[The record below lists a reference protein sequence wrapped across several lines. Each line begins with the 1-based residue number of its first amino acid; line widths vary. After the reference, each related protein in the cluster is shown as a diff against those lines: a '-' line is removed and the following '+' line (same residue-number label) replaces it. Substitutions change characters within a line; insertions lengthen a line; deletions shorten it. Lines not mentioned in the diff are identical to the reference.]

1 MMGIKDDRLIID
13 YTPDVK
19 RALSILKKFT
29 GGKHR
34 KEFQNKFF
42 LTEDS
47 DGSYVF
53 AATDG
58 AVMAV
63 YRLNTTVYVPENTPN
78 LYLDLSGKEF
88 DEEKKAVSFPVRS
101 QCPIDMK
108 RYIVGLEKY
117 ERNES
122 IALHDISDF
131 LRFCKEPNSASKR
144 LYFSLHGA
152 RLCAK
157 LKCYSRGLLE
167 RVIPYN
173 KDTISAEGSFF
184 VENLYHIEC
193 DQCGERLDPIGWLI
207 SLKKRGLAVLFEY
220 QQTMREK
227 ERLIAYIK
235 EHNRCKCEHCG
246 ALTKIYKDGL

>member
-34 KEFQNKFF
+34 KEFQNRFF

-78 LYLDLSGKEF
+78 LSLDLSGKEF
-88 DEEKKAVSFPVRS
+88 DEEKKTISFPVRS
-101 QCPIDMK
+101 ECPIDMK
-108 RYIVGLEKY
+108 RAITKFEKY
-117 ERNES
+117 ERNEK
-122 IALHDISDF
+122 IVLQDVSDF
-131 LRFCKEPNSASKR
+131 LRFCKEPDFVSKR
-144 LYFSLHGA
+144 LYFSVHGA
-152 RLCAK
+152 HLSAK
-157 LKCYSRGLLE
+157 LKCYRRNFVE

-173 KDTISAEGSFF
+173 KDTISTDGMYFTGKNDNKLAFDAIYIIKILSC
-184 VENLYHIEC
+184 IESE
-193 DQCGERLDPIGWLI
+193 Q
-207 SLKKRGLAVLFEY
+207 AVFNFSDA
-220 QQTMREK
+220 TH
-227 ERLIAYIK
+227 AV
-235 EHNRCKCEHCG
+235 CC
-246 ALTKIYKDGL
+246 KDGCCTYFLMPL

>member
-184 VENLYHIEC
+184 VDANEIAFNAMYIIKILSCLQSE
-193 DQCGERLDPIGWLI
+193 Q
-207 SLKKRGLAVLFEY
+207 AVF
-220 QQTMREK
+220 TFSD
-227 ERLIAYIK
+227 AT
-235 EHNRCKCEHCG
+235 HAVCC
-246 ALTKIYKDGL
+246 KDGCYTYFLMPMRVE

>member
-34 KEFQNKFF
+34 KEFQNRFF

-78 LYLDLSGKEF
+78 LSLDLSGKEF
-88 DEEKKAVSFPVRS
+88 DEEKKTISFPVRS
-101 QCPIDMK
+101 ECPIDMK
-108 RYIVGLEKY
+108 RYIAGLKKY

-131 LRFCKEPNSASKR
+131 LRFCKEPDSASKR

-157 LKCYSRGLLE
+157 LCYRRNFVE

-173 KDTISAEGSFF
+173 KDTISTDGMYFTGK
-184 VENLYHIEC
+184 N
-193 DQCGERLDPIGWLI
+193 DN
-207 SLKKRGLAVLFEY
+207 KLAFDAMYV
-220 QQTMREK
+220 
-227 ERLIAYIK
+227 IK
-235 EHNRCKCEHCG
+235 ILSCIQSEQAVFTFSDATHAVCCRDGCCTYFLMPL
-246 ALTKIYKDGL
+246 LTE